1 MTSPPVRRPER
12 RLRAVPAPTPAGRQ
26 PWTWL
31 YRGGVWILLSLIAYN
46 VAKPDGLE
54 RCVEQRY
61 RQVLSGHRLS
71 DGQIR
76 QDVRVSERNKATNY
90 CNGGTWQ
97 LHWQP

>member
-31 YRGGVWILLSLIAYN
+31 YRGGVLILLSLSAYN
-46 VAKPDGLE
+46 GAKPDGLE

-90 CNGGTWQ
+90 CNGGTGQ

>member
-12 RLRAVPAPTPAGRQ
+12 RLRAVPAPIPAGHK

-31 YRGGVWILLSLIAYN
+31 YRGGVLILLSLIAHN
-46 VAKPDGLE
+46 VAQPDGLE

-90 CNGGTWQ
+90 CNGGTGQ

>member
-31 YRGGVWILLSLIAYN
+31 YRGGVLILLSLIAYN

-90 CNGGTWQ
+90 GNGGTGK
-97 LHWQP
+97 LD

>member
-31 YRGGVWILLSLIAYN
+31 YRGGVLILLSLIAYN
-46 VAKPDGLE
+46 VAKPDWLE

-61 RQVLSGHRLS
+61 RQVLSSHRLS

-90 CNGGTWQ
+90 CNGGPGQ

>member
-12 RLRAVPAPTPAGRQ
+12 RLRAVPAPTAAGRQ
-26 PWTWL
+26 PWIWL
-31 YRGGVWILLSLIAYN
+31 YRSGVLILLSLIAYN

-90 CNGGTWQ
+90 CNGGTGQ

>member
-12 RLRAVPAPTPAGRQ
+12 RLRAVPSPTPAGRQ

-31 YRGGVWILLSLIAYN
+31 YRGGVLILLSLIAYN
-46 VAKPDGLE
+46 VVQPDGLE
-54 RCVEQRY
+54 RCVEKRY

-90 CNGGTWQ
+90 CNGGTGQ

>member
-12 RLRAVPAPTPAGRQ
+12 RLRAVPAPTPARRQ

-31 YRGGVWILLSLIAYN
+31 YRGGVLILLSLIAYY
-46 VAKPDGLE
+46 VVQPDGLE

-90 CNGGTWQ
+90 CNGGTGQ

>member
-12 RLRAVPAPTPAGRQ
+12 RLRAVPASTPAGRQ

-31 YRGGVWILLSLIAYN
+31 YRGGVLILLSLIAYN

-90 CNGGTWQ
+90 CNGGTGQ

>member
-31 YRGGVWILLSLIAYN
+31 YRGGVLILLSLIAYN
-46 VAKPDGLE
+46 IAQPDGLE

-61 RQVLSGHRLS
+61 RQVISGHRLS

-76 QDVRVSERNKATNY
+76 QDVRVSGRKKATNY
-90 CNGGTWQ
+90 CNGGTGQ

>member
-12 RLRAVPAPTPAGRQ
+12 RLRAVNAPVKTERH

-31 YRGGVWILLSLIAYN
+31 YQGGVLILLSLIVYN
-46 VAKPDGLE
+46 VSQPGGLE

-76 QDVRVSERNKATNY
+76 QDVRVSELNKATNY
-90 CNGGTWQ
+90 CNGGTGQ

>member
-26 PWTWL
+26 PWIWL
-31 YRGGVWILLSLIAYN
+31 YRSGVLILLSLIAYN
-46 VAKPDGLE
+46 LAKPDGLE

-90 CNGGTWQ
+90 CNGGTGQ

>member
-12 RLRAVPAPTPAGRQ
+12 RLRAVPAPTQADRPI
-26 PWTWL
+26 WSSL
-31 YRGGVWILLSLIAYN
+31 YRAGVLILLGLIAYT
-46 VAKPDGLE
+46 VAQPDGLE

-61 RQVLSGHRLS
+61 QQVLRGHRLS

-76 QDVRVSERNKATNY
+76 DDVRVSERNKATNY
-90 CNGGTWQ
+90 CNGGTGQ

>member
-31 YRGGVWILLSLIAYN
+31 YRGGVLILLSLIAYN
-46 VAKPDGLE
+46 IAQPDGLE

-61 RQVLSGHRLS
+61 RQVLSGHRLN

-90 CNGGTWQ
+90 CNGGTGQ

>member
-31 YRGGVWILLSLIAYN
+31 YRGGVLILLSLIAYN

-90 CNGGTWQ
+90 SNGSTGQ

>member
-26 PWTWL
+26 PWIWL
-31 YRGGVWILLSLIAYN
+31 YRSGVLILLSLIAYN

-76 QDVRVSERNKATNY
+76 QGVRVSDRNQATNY
-90 CNGGTWQ
+90 CNGGTGQ

>member
-31 YRGGVWILLSLIAYN
+31 YRGGVLILLSLIAYN

-76 QDVRVSERNKATNY
+76 QDVRVSERNKATTY
-90 CNGGTWQ
+90 CNGGTGQ